1 MLILKYIVNGYLI
14 RIFDGIGNRKSLHS
28 ILLLMDGLL
37 QVATYEVEDP
47 CNRSTQ
53 NIKYDMFKT
62 LNMIDT
68 NANIFLV
75 WRTSM
80 SVC

>member
-1 MLILKYIVNGYLI
+1 
-14 RIFDGIGNRKSLHS
+14 
-28 ILLLMDGLL
+28 MDGLL
-37 QVATYEVEDP
+37 QVATCEVEDP

-68 NANIFLV
+68 NANFF
-75 WRTSM
+75 
-80 SVC
+80 